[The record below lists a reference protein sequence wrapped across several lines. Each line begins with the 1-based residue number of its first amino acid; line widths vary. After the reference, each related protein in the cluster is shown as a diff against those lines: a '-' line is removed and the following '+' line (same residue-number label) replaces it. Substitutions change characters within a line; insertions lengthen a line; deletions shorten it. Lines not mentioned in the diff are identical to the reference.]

1 MTPNDSPISPL
12 AVPPLTGTPAPA
24 DRAALLTCLSHELG
38 QPLTVL
44 WGCLEMALEK
54 SMRGAECRQ
63 ELQDALTQCEALAM
77 HLRALGELAEAE
89 LPCEP
94 WEATSLGALVKE
106 LAEEIAPLAETRGIQ
121 LSVECETDPSVRG
134 NAQRARQAVLH
145 VLGAAI
151 QAGGKSARVRLCVS
165 NLGAEGS
172 LTIAT
177 GAPPHSPEEWE
188 RLLDP
193 FRQQGAGSVEPF
205 RNGLGLAVA
214 RRTCQSFGGGV
225 EPVSV
230 PGCPWGLR
238 LRLPLVP
245 D

>member
-1 MTPNDSPISPL
+1 MTPNDSPTSPL
-12 AVPPLTGTPAPA
+12 AVPPLADAPAPA

-38 QPLTVL
+38 QPLTIL

-54 SMRGAECRQ
+54 SRQGADCCQ
-63 ELQDALTQCEALAM
+63 ELQEALAECEALSM

-94 WEATSLGALVKE
+94 WEATLLGALVKE
-106 LAEEIAPLAETRGIQ
+106 LAEEIAPLAETRGVRF
-121 LSVECETDPSVRG
+121 SMECEANPAVRG
-134 NAQRARQAVLH
+134 NAQRLRQAVLH

-151 QAGGKSARVRLCVS
+151 QAGGKGACVRLCVS
-165 NLGAEGS
+165 DLGTEDGV
-172 LTIAT
+172 TIAT
-177 GAPPHSPEEWE
+177 SAPPHSLEEWE

-193 FRQQGAGSVEPF
+193 FSPRDAGSVKLF
-205 RNGLGLAVA
+205 RHGLGLAVA

-230 PGCPWGLR
+230 PGCPWGVR

-245 D
+245 G